1 MLGIGIEKYHLIWTL
16 TLRTKDS
23 WKEYYQTVWKLSLY
37 ASYLICK
44 NSEKV
49 LFTKQKKKYC
59 LVPNGVVVNAL
70 FLIEYKSFLWCFK
83 KVTNVFICQNLVSRN
98 IYFNTNESFKEPK
111 ISKLGIL
118 QEISTNMRDGFYSLR
133 QFLTNYF
140 KTNLQNWVMREFYE

>member
-1 MLGIGIEKYHLIWTL
+1 M
-16 TLRTKDS
+16 
-23 WKEYYQTVWKLSLY
+23 
-37 ASYLICK
+37 
-44 NSEKV
+44 
-49 LFTKQKKKYC
+49 

-83 KVTNVFICQNLVSRN
+83 KVIIIFICQNLVSRN